1 MKSFQSLWIWSALVV
16 PSLGT
21 LVKYLSWPGAVIYS
35 AGVWLLLGQAH
46 RLLRIPPRAARWLIG
61 GTAALVVGAFLVCHP
76 LVDAQVAGKGSD
88 DDEAHDLGV
97 AALLRGESPYEQR
110 TYLNNQLHQMPGA
123 FLLAAPFA
131 IVGTSALQNLFWLTA
146 FFAVVAK
153 ETRDP
158 RLVLALLWIILLGS
172 AEVSAHLITGTGYSA
187 NAISVL
193 LGLHWLTRR
202 PRSSLAAAF
211 WGITLASRANFLLL
225 LPVAFGWL
233 RQTSGWSSAS
243 RAIVT
248 TAGVLTIL
256 ALPFFLADPQQFG
269 PLTAPLDRVFRF
281 DEVIANTGIIL
292 LAAAV
297 ILAVTLAIRPMT
309 YPGLLRRCAIV
320 LAFPA
325 AAGTIL
331 ASLQQGAISFD
342 YLSYGL
348 FASWFVFLADPLSTS
363 AVARPR
369 FHLRA
374 SRFGGTG
381 RRDRLV

>member
-1 MKSFQSLWIWSALVV
+1 MRSFRSIWIWSALVV

-21 LVKYLSWPGAVIYS
+21 LVKYLSWPGAVV
-35 AGVWLLLGQAH
+35 AAVGVWVLLGQAH
-46 RLLRIPPRAARWLIG
+46 RLLLIPPRAATWLFG
-61 GTAALVVGAFLVCHP
+61 GTAALVVAAFLVCHP
-76 LVDAQVAGKGSD
+76 LVDAEVAGRGSD

-131 IVGTSALQNLFWLTA
+131 MAGTSALQNLFWLAA
-146 FFAVVAK
+146 FFVAVARQ
-153 ETRDP
+153 TRDP

-193 LGLHWLTRR
+193 LGLHFLARR

-225 LPVAFGWL
+225 LPLAFGWL
-233 RQTSGWSSAS
+233 RQTSGWSSAL
-243 RAIVT
+243 RAIAVA
-248 TAGVLTIL
+248 AGVVAALT
-256 ALPFFLADPQQFG
+256 LPFFLADPEQFG
-269 PLTAPLDRVFRF
+269 PLTALLDRVFRF
-281 DEVIANTGIIL
+281 DEMFANSGIIL
-292 LAAAV
+292 LATAVMLAA
-297 ILAVTLAIRPMT
+297 TLAIRPMT
-309 YPGLLRRCAIV
+309 HSGLLRRCAIV

-331 ASLQQGAISFD
+331 ASVQQGAVSFD

-348 FASWFVFLADPLSTS
+348 FASWFVFSADALG
-363 AVARPR
+363 ADVARGPV
-369 FHLRA
+369 L
-374 SRFGGTG
+374 
-381 RRDRLV
+381 

>member
-1 MKSFQSLWIWSALVV
+1 MRSFQSIWIWSALVV

-21 LVKYLSWPGAVIYS
+21 LVNYLSWPGAVVF
-35 AGVWLLLGQAH
+35 AVGVWVLLGQAH
-46 RLLRIPPRAARWLIG
+46 RLLLIPPRAATWLIA
-61 GTAALVVGAFLVCHP
+61 GTAALIVAAFLVFHP
-76 LVDAQVAGKGSD
+76 VVDAQEPGRGSD

-110 TYLNNQLHQMPGA
+110 TYLNNELHQMPGA

-131 IVGTSALQNLFWLTA
+131 IAGTSALQNLFWLAA
-146 FFAVVAK
+146 FFVVVAK

-172 AEVSAHLITGTGYSA
+172 AEVSAHLMTGTGYSA
-187 NAISVL
+187 NAISAL
-193 LGLHWLTRR
+193 LGLHLLARH

-225 LPVAFGWL
+225 LPVAFAWL
-233 RQTSGWSSAS
+233 WQTSSWLWAL
-243 RAIVT
+243 RLIAVA
-248 TAGVLTIL
+248 AGVVAVL

-269 PLTAPLDRVFRF
+269 PINALLDRVFRF
-281 DEVIANTGIIL
+281 DEMFANTGIIL

-297 ILAVTLAIRPMT
+297 ILAATLGIGPMT
-309 YPGLLRRCAIV
+309 HSGLLRRCAIV

-331 ASLQQGAISFD
+331 ASVEQGTVSFD

-348 FASWFVFLADPLSTS
+348 FASWFVFSADPLGSD
-363 AVARPR
+363 VASGPV
-369 FHLRA
+369 L
-374 SRFGGTG
+374 
-381 RRDRLV
+381 

>member
-1 MKSFQSLWIWSALVV
+1 MRSFQSIWIWPALVL

-21 LVKYLSWPGAVIYS
+21 LVKYLSWPGAVIYA
-35 AGVWLLLGQAH
+35 AGVWVLLGQAH
-46 RLLRIPPRAARWLIG
+46 RLLLIRPRAAKWLIA
-61 GTAALVVGAFLVCHP
+61 GTAALIVGAFLVFHP

-88 DDEAHDLGV
+88 DDEAHDVGV

-131 IVGTSALQNLFWLTA
+131 IISTSALQNLFWLTA

-193 LGLHWLTRR
+193 LGLHFLARR

-233 RQTSGWSSAS
+233 RQTSGWSWAL
-243 RAIVT
+243 RAIAVA
-248 TAGVLTIL
+248 AGVVAVL
-256 ALPFFLADPQQFG
+256 ALPFFLADPRQFG
-269 PLTAPLDRVFRF
+269 PITALLDRVFRF
-281 DEVIANTGIIL
+281 DEMLANAGVFL

-297 ILAVTLAIRPMT
+297 ILAVMLVIGPMT
-309 YPGLLRRCAIV
+309 YSGLLRRCATV

-331 ASLQQGAISFD
+331 ASAQQGAVSFD

-348 FASWFVFLADPLSTS
+348 FASWFVFLDTVSADALG
-363 AVARPR
+363 ADVA
-369 FHLRA
+369 
-374 SRFGGTG
+374 GGPV
-381 RRDRLV
+381 L